1 DHQDHKQRKEQEL
14 HADGQAHEPAR
25 LPGARATALAVRR
38 AWCELGPAVVTH
50 DLLRLHEVESREGT
64 LSFRRG
70 IRGEECMTRRG
81 VRGEECRTRR
91 GIRGEEFSTSY
102 GR

>member
-1 DHQDHKQRKEQEL
+1 
-14 HADGQAHEPAR
+14 
-25 LPGARATALAVRR
+25 
-38 AWCELGPAVVTH
+38 
-50 DLLRLHEVESREGT
+50 LRLHEVESREGT

-91 GIRGEEFSTSY
+91 GIRGEECRTSY
-102 GR
+102 RR